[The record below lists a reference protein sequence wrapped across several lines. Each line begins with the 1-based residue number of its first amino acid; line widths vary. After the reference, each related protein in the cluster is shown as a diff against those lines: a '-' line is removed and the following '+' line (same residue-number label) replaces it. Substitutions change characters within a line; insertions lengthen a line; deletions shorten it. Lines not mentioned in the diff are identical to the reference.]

1 MATLNT
7 NYTLLLNNYMGNF
20 GGVDAYL
27 RVYAKIERQDLV
39 NNKSYVNIKQA
50 IYASAN
56 YIYTGDNTYY
66 LNSNIGSTGTRS
78 GSFSFYAGETV
89 INTIN
94 AWANHNNDGT
104 FTLSGSAGF
113 TSQAWGKG
121 SSGNY
126 SATLPTIPRGSK
138 INDFSG
144 SFNLGD
150 PLTFSITKN
159 VASYYDVLQI
169 GFIKDNTT
177 EYVILDTVENVENG
191 YIWNPTE
198 SMLNTIYT
206 NTPTQNSRTLTFR
219 LSTYTDSTKATQIG
233 DTNEKSNVG
242 MIVNA
247 NPIFTSFNYEDANS
261 NTIALTGNSSK
272 IINGYSTLHISNL
285 VANANKGATLQL
297 IQINDIQ
304 YPYSENFTIDIEK
317 WTSNKIT
324 IYVIDSRN
332 NSTKLETLIG
342 INFINYTEK
351 TITERSCL
359 REGSINEESILSFK
373 GTFFNSSFG
382 AVDNTLTASY
392 KYKETGSNAW
402 ISGITALNLTVNNNN
417 FSFEGYIKGDTN
429 TGFSADKSFDIQIII
444 TDKLSE
450 RAITFILT
458 AGEPAVDVFKSN
470 VAFGGIY
477 NEDESEYQAQF
488 KKAVNFYGGIYKNG
502 VEIGGESLPIGSM
515 IPFGSQENIPSNW
528 KICDGSAISRETYA
542 ELFDVIGTS
551 YGAGDGSTTFNLP
564 DKRGRVS
571 VGLDSNQ
578 TEFDTI
584 GKRDGEKTHQLTINE
599 MPSHDHRLTPFVDI
613 RQGDGQT
620 NANSGSLGTHLGGY
634 VSKPNSAVSLTGGDQ
649 PHNNLQPYEVDVWI
663 IKVSNLVSSLE
674 SKNANVIDN
683 LTSAS
688 ATDALSANMGKEL
701 NKKLTDILKPKLLGA
716 GAYTTSGT
724 LNEDITN
731 YNYIIF
737 DGWLANSECATG
749 IINIETFEL
758 NKVYYS
764 NLTLDAYSRR
774 IGVKFTSNTSFTVIR
789 DNGEL
794 TIKNI
799 YGIGKRK

>member
-169 GFIKDNTT
+169 GFIKDNTS

-206 NTPTQNSRTLTFR
+206 NTPTQNSRTLTFK
-219 LSTYTDSTKATQIG
+219 LSTYTDSTKVTQIG

-247 NPIFTSFNYEDANS
+247 NPIFTSFNYEDVNS

-382 AVDNTLTASY
+382 AVNNTLTASY

-402 ISGITALNLTVNNNN
+402 ISGITALNLTINNNN